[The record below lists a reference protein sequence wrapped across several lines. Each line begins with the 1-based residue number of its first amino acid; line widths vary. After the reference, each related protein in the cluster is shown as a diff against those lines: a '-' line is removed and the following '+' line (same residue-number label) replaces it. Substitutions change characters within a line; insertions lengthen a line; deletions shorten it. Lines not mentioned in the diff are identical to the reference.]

1 MPNQRNAVNLSIMKK
16 YSIYFLTAVAALA
29 LFAGCGEGKDKEKL
43 SVISESMKKGLAPDR
58 REKVYEVHFEKQKGA
73 RSYIARGTTTEEG
86 AGTALVAAAA
96 SVGIQLEDSLT
107 LLPASALGD
116 KIYGITAQSVVNLRY
131 EPRYNSE
138 SATQTLMGTPLQVL
152 EKRSGWTRVR
162 TPEGYIAWVTSP
174 SVWEM
179 NREDFD
185 KWAASE
191 RVIINKHYTLFREDP
206 LPGAPV
212 VSDGVWGNIAVLEGQ
227 TSLYYKVRLP
237 NGKEAYVSRYDAEPF
252 KKWAQAAN
260 PMAEDIITTALQFV
274 GFPYM
279 WAGTSIKAMDCSGLV
294 KKIGRASCRERV

>member
-152 EKRSGWTRVR
+152 EKG
-162 TPEGYIAWVTSP
+162 
-174 SVWEM
+174 
-179 NREDFD
+179 
-185 KWAASE
+185 AA
-191 RVIINKHYTLFREDP
+191 
-206 LPGAPV
+206 
-212 VSDGVWGNIAVLEGQ
+212 GQ
-227 TSLYYKVRLP
+227 
-237 NGKEAYVSRYDAEPF
+237 G
-252 KKWAQAAN
+252 
-260 PMAEDIITTALQFV
+260 
-274 GFPYM
+274 
-279 WAGTSIKAMDCSGLV
+279 
-294 KKIGRASCRERV
+294 